1 MRLKNFLVKRK
12 IILLNVILCLYV
24 ATNLIGG
31 ERGLF
36 AYFEKKKIDAILSEE
51 EKKLSNQLNEM
62 KKKNKL
68 LSEQLDLD
76 FLEILYREKLKF
88 GKKEEVI
95 IKLN

>member
-1 MRLKNFLVKRK
+1 MQIKNFLYNRK
-12 IILLNVILCLYV
+12 ILLLNVILCLYV
-24 ATNLIGG
+24 VTNLIGG

-36 AYFEKKKIDAILSEE
+36 AYFEKKKINAILLDEE
-51 EKKLSNQLNEM
+51 LKLSNQLNEM
-62 KKKNKL
+62 KKKKKL

>member
-1 MRLKNFLVKRK
+1 MPTLK
-12 IILLNVILCLYV
+12 
-24 ATNLIGG
+24 
-31 ERGLF
+31 
-36 AYFEKKKIDAILSEE
+36 KKKINAILSDEE
-51 EKKLSNQLNEM
+51 IKLSTQLNEM

>member
-1 MRLKNFLVKRK
+1 MQLKNFLFKRK

-24 ATNLIGG
+24 VTNLIGG

-36 AYFEKKKIDAILSEE
+36 AYFEKKKIDVKLTYDEKILSHQ
-51 EKKLSNQLNEM
+51 LSEM
-62 KKKNKL
+62 KKKNTL
-68 LSEQLDLD
+68 LSDKLDLD
-76 FLEILYREKLKF
+76 YLEILYREKLKF

>member
-1 MRLKNFLVKRK
+1 MQLKNFLFKRK

-24 ATNLIGG
+24 VTNLIGG

-36 AYFEKKKIDAILSEE
+36 AYFEKKKIDVKLTYD
-51 EKKLSNQLNEM
+51 EKKLSHQLSEM
-62 KKKNKL
+62 KKKNTL
-68 LSEQLDLD
+68 LSDKLDLD
-76 FLEILYREKLKF
+76 YLEILYREKLKF